1 MTRRT
6 LLRQTLAVVVS
17 LTAGAGLPGCIPNY
31 RTQLQWE
38 EDVVLG
44 SGEVIRIARDVDC
57 NREQSLGGE
66 AAGAR
71 YWKRAILRSVAT
83 PPLFPEWDAPLY
95 AIYLDRD
102 ENGVWWLIA
111 ATDDVSFWNRNG
123 EPPTSQWAFRVKGDR
138 WILAPVPSAYM
149 GRRANLLVDYRPSDW
164 DSTVAREAAER
175 KASPDPKWVHVW
187 QRTVLSEKPYVY
199 QPSWP
204 QPAQYRELRSF
215 LE

>member
-1 MTRRT
+1 
-6 LLRQTLAVVVS
+6 LA
-17 LTAGAGLPGCIPNY
+17 GCIPSY
-31 RTQLQWE
+31 RTKLKWE
-38 EDVVLG
+38 EDVTLG
-44 SGEVIRIARDVDC
+44 SGEVIRIARDIDC

-71 YWKRAILRSVAT
+71 YWERAILRSVAT
-83 PPLFPEWDAPLY
+83 PALFPEWDAPLY
-95 AIYLDRD
+95 AICLDRD

-138 WILAPVPSAYM
+138 WNLAAVPSAYM

-175 KASPDPKWVHVW
+175 KASPDPRWVHVW
-187 QRTVLSEKPYVY
+187 KQTVLSEKPYVY
-199 QPSWP
+199 RPSWP
-204 QPAQYRELRSF
+204 QPAQYRELKSF